1 MDCRLR
7 SGGSAGG
14 TFGWRLG
21 EKCPEKQDMKEEH
34 SKPEHFYMHTYIRT
48 LDNAQYSSQ
57 AQGLNLRRHLIQVL
71 HPSGVA

>member
-1 MDCRLR
+1 
-7 SGGSAGG
+7 
-14 TFGWRLG
+14 
-21 EKCPEKQDMKEEH
+21 MKEEH

-48 LDNAQYSSQ
+48 VDNAQYSSQ